1 MGKYVHYTQEEKERA
16 NRVNLEAL
24 LLRSGEELL
33 PSGREKRLGSNH
45 SITIRGNCWYDH
57 AEETGGLAID
67 FVKMYYGKTFSE
79 AMAFLLS
86 EEGVLPAVA
95 VDTLTEQKEKK
106 PLEVP
111 PKSRDMKRLYAYL
124 IKKRKLDVKIVNHF
138 VRIGLLYES
147 SEQSKKTGKF
157 YHNAIFVGK
166 DAAGTIQHIHKKGL
180 YSGGKNFKGNQE
192 GNNPAYSFQYR
203 GKSDKVYVFEA
214 PVDLLSYL
222 SMYPQKWQQHSYI
235 ALMGV
240 GGKAL
245 MQFLEERPDV
255 ATVVFALDNDPAGQ
269 KAIAR
274 LAEQVTNLPQDY
286 QIQVEQSILKDWNE
300 DLQAISEPEQN
311 VEVRMAM

>member
-1 MGKYVHYTQEEKERA
+1 MGKYVPYTQEEKERA
-16 NRVNLEAL
+16 NRVNLEEL

-57 AEETGGLAID
+57 AEEKGGLAID

-86 EEGVLPAVA
+86 EEGMLPTV
-95 VDTLTEQKEKK
+95 TLDSITEQKEKK
-106 PLEVP
+106 PLEIP

-222 SMYPQKWQQHSYI
+222 SMRPQEWQQHSYI

-245 MQFLEERPDV
+245 MQFLAERLDV
-255 ATVVFALDNDPAGQ
+255 TTVVFALDNDPAGQ

-300 DLQAISEPEQN
+300 DLQAISEPQQN
-311 VEVRMAM
+311 VEASMAM

>member
-33 PSGREKRLGSNH
+33 PSGREKRLGSKH

-57 AEETGGLAID
+57 AEEKGGLAID
-67 FVKMYYGKTFSE
+67 FVKMYYGKTSSE
-79 AMAFLLS
+79 AMAFLLP

-274 LAEQVTNLPQDY
+274 LAEQVTNLPRDY

>member
-16 NRVNLEAL
+16 NRVNLEEL

-57 AEETGGLAID
+57 AEEKGGLAID

-245 MQFLEERPDV
+245 MQFLTERPDV

-274 LAEQVTNLPQDY
+274 LAEQVTNLPRDY

>member
-1 MGKYVHYTQEEKERA
+1 M
-16 NRVNLEAL
+16 
-24 LLRSGEELL
+24 
-33 PSGREKRLGSNH
+33 
-45 SITIRGNCWYDH
+45 
-57 AEETGGLAID
+57 
-67 FVKMYYGKTFSE
+67 
-79 AMAFLLS
+79 
-86 EEGVLPAVA
+86 LPAVA

-274 LAEQVTNLPQDY
+274 LAGQVTNLPRDY

>member
-1 MGKYVHYTQEEKERA
+1 MGKYVHYIQEEKERA

-57 AEETGGLAID
+57 AEEKGGLAID

-180 YSGGKNFKGNQE
+180 YPGGKNFKGNQE

-269 KAIAR
+269 KASVR
-274 LAEQVTNLPQDY
+274 LAEQVTNLPRDY

>member
-16 NRVNLEAL
+16 NRVNLEEL

-57 AEETGGLAID
+57 AEEKGGLAID

-203 GKSDKVYVFEA
+203 GRSDKVYVFEA

-274 LAEQVTNLPQDY
+274 LAGQVTNLPQDY

>member
-57 AEETGGLAID
+57 AEEKGGLAID

-255 ATVVFALDNDPAGQ
+255 TTVVFALDNDPAGQ

-274 LAEQVTNLPQDY
+274 LAEQVTNLPRDY

>member
-57 AEETGGLAID
+57 AEEKGGLAID

-166 DAAGTIQHIHKKGL
+166 DVAGTIQHIHKKGL

-274 LAEQVTNLPQDY
+274 LAEQVTNLPRDY

>member
-57 AEETGGLAID
+57 AEEKGGLAID

-274 LAEQVTNLPQDY
+274 LAEQVTNLPRDY

>member
-1 MGKYVHYTQEEKERA
+1 MGKYVHYIQEEKERA
-16 NRVNLEAL
+16 NRVNLEEL

-57 AEETGGLAID
+57 AEEKGGLAID

-274 LAEQVTNLPQDY
+274 LAEQVTDLPQDY

>member
-16 NRVNLEAL
+16 NRVNLEEL

-57 AEETGGLAID
+57 AEEKGGLAID

>member
-16 NRVNLEAL
+16 NRVNLEEL

-45 SITIRGNCWYDH
+45 SITICGNCWYDH
-57 AEETGGLAID
+57 AEEKGGLAID

-255 ATVVFALDNDPAGQ
+255 TTVVFALDNDPAGQ

-274 LAEQVTNLPQDY
+274 LAGQVTNLPRDY

>member
-57 AEETGGLAID
+57 AEEKGGLAID

-203 GKSDKVYVFEA
+203 GRSDKVYVFEA

-274 LAEQVTNLPQDY
+274 LAEQVTNLPRDY

-311 VEVRMAM
+311 MEVRMAM

>member
-16 NRVNLEAL
+16 NRVNLEEL

-57 AEETGGLAID
+57 AEEKGGLAID

-203 GKSDKVYVFEA
+203 GRSDKVYVFEA